1 VCERSDAVGRRVVSS
16 AQETQAVHALP
27 DDDARTGV
35 RLQLV
40 HHATE
45 ALGDRVPTTPQ
56 RTTGCVYRHD
66 SPCDM
71 QPWAR
76 AVARAQSHD
85 AWQRARL
92 RCDIWAG
99 LPWGRN
105 LYPHTLKIT
114 YCLIP
119 AWSGLCSASDRA
131 KLDSFLNRCKRLG
144 FCDNTVPTIS
154 DVFSNADDSL
164 FKTILENSCHVL
176 HPYLPKNQYQHYHLR
191 QRLHNKALIPKTTY
205 LSDRDY
211 IMRMLYK
218 NCY

>member
-1 VCERSDAVGRRVVSS
+1 MLGHGGAASSVGPCVNGLMPSVVESCRARKKRKPYTRYQTMMLEQEFVSNSYITRQKRWEIACRLHLSERQVVFTATTAPAICSLGHGLSHGRR
-16 AQETQAVHALP
+16 
-27 DDDARTGV
+27 
-35 RLQLV
+35 
-40 HHATE
+40 
-45 ALGDRVPTTPQ
+45 
-56 RTTGCVYRHD
+56 
-66 SPCDM
+66 
-71 QPWAR
+71 
-76 AVARAQSHD
+76 QSHD

-164 FKTILENSCHVL
+164 FKTILKNSCHVL
-176 HPYLPKNQYQHYHLR
+176 YPYLPEHQYQHYHLR
-191 QRLHNKALIPKTTY
+191 QRRHNKPSYLKQLI
-205 LSDRDY
+205 
-211 IMRMLYK
+211 
-218 NCY
+218 